1 MDTVNLA
8 ALHVLLK
15 GRSEYHQP
23 ENPTALAPYKLERIS
38 LPESLHGLPLA
49 EELLPDNARRYLQGP
64 KLMLKETVDAESRR
78 PYWDPVLANS
88 RKHYREFIQRLDS
101 IGLLQYTQTPRIMLE
116 SFSFLKVMAKRLDSL
131 LMLGRLMFVLLSRP
145 ELNYAPV
152 KGSAGSNAN
161 CHPKHVQETK
171 TLWTS

>member
-1 MDTVNLA
+1 M
-8 ALHVLLK
+8 LLK

-101 IGLLQYTQTPRIMLE
+101 IGLLQYTQTPKNHVGVFFVFKSDGKKI
-116 SFSFLKVMAKRLDSL
+116 DSL
-131 LMLGRLMFVLLSRP
+131 LMLDRLMFVLLSRP

-152 KGSAGSNAN
+152 KGSVGSNAN
-161 CHPKHVQETK
+161 CHPKHAQETK